1 MNAYAKAKGI
11 GSGWYLNSCD
21 CCERGSLQ
29 PDWPPQMRGD
39 ANAIFEL
46 GFDGIKLDS
55 CGPSQHLLEWVALL
69 NETGKPILVENCF
82 DNASFPFTTS
92 GVDNGNEVVEE
103 DACPM
108 NMFRS
113 GGDMRAQW
121 PLMLRRLQ
129 TVVPWLRLSR
139 PKCTLI
145 RFILCVRTRVRARV
159 HVRPRPR
166 VRTCASASTCACA
179 CNCVPL
185 PLPLPRRVRARA
197 CVPVRGRPKCKLIRF
212 IIYECVRV

>member
-129 TVVPWLRLSR
+129 TVVPWLRLSQ

-145 RFILCVRTRVRARV
+145 RFILCVSACSRACACA
-159 HVRPRPR
+159 
-166 VRTCASASTCACA
+166 CASASACAYVRICVYMCVCVYMCASASASACTCTRVCACA
-179 CNCVPL
+179 WT
-185 PLPLPRRVRARA
+185 A
-197 CVPVRGRPKCKLIRF
+197 
-212 IIYECVRV
+212 EM

>member
-1 MNAYAKAKGI
+1 MAGMNAYAKAKGI

-145 RFILCVRTRVRARV
+145 RFILCV
-159 HVRPRPR
+159 
-166 VRTCASASTCACA
+166 
-179 CNCVPL
+179 CVL
-185 PLPLPRRVRARA
+185 A
-197 CVPVRGRPKCKLIRF
+197 
-212 IIYECVRV
+212 CVRVCMCVRVRVCVRAHLRLHVRVRVTACLCLCLCLCLGVYVHARVCLCVDGRNVS